1 MPQLVERRRYRRFEV
16 PGGKAKIGK
25 FAGYSFFKP
34 FSTPYP
40 ILNACIGGV
49 NILCNRGFFTGE
61 DLLLELYAPEEKPIK
76 LRAKVIWA
84 NPVPIS
90 NDLVTGFEFFP
101 FGDDKHLNSPKAMHT
116 LRKLYARYIKD

>member
-25 FAGYSFFKP
+25 FTGHSFFRA
-34 FSTPYP
+34 FSKPYP
-40 ILNACIGGV
+40 ILNASIGGV
-49 NILCNRGFFTGE
+49 CILCDREFSTGE
-61 DLLLELYAPEEKPIK
+61 DLLLELYAPEEKPIRV
-76 LRAKVIWA
+76 RAKVIWA